1 MCSLPEAAVQ
11 WGQDRGERVL
21 TPPSQ
26 PLNYRLDLLAGQ
38 PRRQVRGAEILP
50 GKSRPYKEGGRGAKE
65 RSRGGEGV
73 KVERGMGSQEE
84 GWKKT
89 EVRRGAVSAGGCIGQ
104 KMRVTFLV
112 RLLAGAVTGQLR
124 GKRPQMVNDVPPG
137 SAPTSNHQ
145 GTRVRTECKGLR
157 KKEKKT
163 GRRSTDERKRTTTD
177 DGQNDLSPTAPLAPA
192 GPLRPRPSPPPP
204 PPPTSRSFER
214 LSSES
219 DGNVQLPGPSK
230 GKSEKGW
237 VNEKGGERRK
247 GMERRRRWQ
256 GGLRR
261 NGYTGAREGG
271 KERGDGGVE
280 ACIEIQ

>member
-1 MCSLPEAAVQ
+1 M
-11 WGQDRGERVL
+11 
-21 TPPSQ
+21 
-26 PLNYRLDLLAGQ
+26 
-38 PRRQVRGAEILP
+38 
-50 GKSRPYKEGGRGAKE
+50 
-65 RSRGGEGV
+65 
-73 KVERGMGSQEE
+73 ERGMGSQEE

-89 EVRRGAVSAGGCIGQ
+89 EVRIGQ

-177 DGQNDLSPTAPLAPA
+177 DGQNELSPPAPLAPA

-219 DGNVQLPGPSK
+219 DGKCSTSRAIEGEKRK
-230 GKSEKGW
+230 GVGERKGGGKAKRDGKAKAMARG
-237 VNEKGGERRK
+237 VKAKRIYRGERR
-247 GMERRRRWQ
+247 GEGERGWRG
-256 GGLRR
+256 GGLH
-261 NGYTGAREGG
+261 
-271 KERGDGGVE
+271 
-280 ACIEIQ
+280 